1 MTTKPR
7 TKAAAKPMPHTD
19 PAMPVTVLTVAA
31 GTIGP
36 YGYTSGLLIEG
47 VPPEM
52 IAGNSSWLDADPQ
65 KVAEARA
72 AGADSVPYRG

>member
-7 TKAAAKPMPHTD
+7 TKAAAKPMPPTD

-52 IAGNSSWLDADPQ
+52 VAGNSSWLEADPQ